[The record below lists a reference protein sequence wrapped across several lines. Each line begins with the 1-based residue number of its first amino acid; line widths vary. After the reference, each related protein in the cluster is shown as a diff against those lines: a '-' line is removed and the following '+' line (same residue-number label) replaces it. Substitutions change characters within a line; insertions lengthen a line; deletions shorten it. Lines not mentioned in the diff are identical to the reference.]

1 MGDRAGKGREIAT
14 LFHGYSPCLS
24 HGLVTPCLYH
34 ERSMNVASS
43 KHERSRVYML
53 RQASEEDVI
62 IVEGKGKE
70 YILLPWRGDG

>member
-1 MGDRAGKGREIAT
+1 
-14 LFHGYSPCLS
+14 
-24 HGLVTPCLYH
+24 
-34 ERSMNVASS
+34 MNVASS

>member
-1 MGDRAGKGREIAT
+1 
-14 LFHGYSPCLS
+14 
-24 HGLVTPCLYH
+24 
-34 ERSMNVASS
+34 MNVASS

-70 YILLPWRGDG
+70 YILVAWRGDG